1 LLVDEHIPTGVA
13 EELRARGHDAVG
25 VAEEPGLRGMRDA
38 DLWRV
43 AVEAG
48 RTIVTYD
55 VVGFA
60 SLASRSSLDG
70 QPHPG
75 VVLCSSRSYPPT
87 RAGIGR
93 LVAPLEELEA
103 AADVAGFADRLVWLT
118 ADEGRPRP
126 GAALRRRGPERRR
139 P

>member
-1 LLVDEHIPTGVA
+1 MRLLVDEHIPIGVA

-25 VAEEPGLRGMRDA
+25 VAEQPGLRGTPDA

-48 RTIVTYD
+48 RTVVTYD
-55 VVGFA
+55 VVDFA
-60 SLASRSSLDG
+60 TLASRSSLDG

-75 VVLCSSRSYPPT
+75 VVLCSSRSHPPT

-93 LVAPLEELEA
+93 LVTALEELEA
-103 AADVAGFADRLVWLT
+103 AAGATGFADRQVWLT
-118 ADEGRPRP
+118 AGEGRPRP
-126 GAALRRRGPERRR
+126 
-139 P
+139 